1 MKYYLIAAAVIVFDR
16 IIKKLVVSNMTPWE
30 TIPVIEDI
38 FHFTYVQNRGAAFSM
53 WQGQW
58 IVLIGFPLIAIAACL
73 VLMYIKRNQWDG
85 MMLTALAFICGG
97 GLGNLIDRM
106 MLGYVVDLF
115 DFRVFPVFNIA
126 DIFICVGCGLMVLDV
141 LFFERKNSSNERN
154 AAEDRNNDKR
164 RNEGNQT

>member
-1 MKYYLIAAAVIVFDR
+1 MIYYLIAAAVIIFDR
-16 IIKKLVVSNMTPWE
+16 LVKKLVTSNMVPWE

-58 IVLIGFPLIAIAACL
+58 LILIGLPLVAIAAGL
-73 VLMYIKRNQWDG
+73 VLIYLKRDKWDKA
-85 MMLTALAFICGG
+85 MLTAVAMICGG
-97 GLGNLIDRM
+97 GMGNLIDRI
-106 MLGYVVDLF
+106 MLGYVVDIF

-141 LFFERKNSSNERN
+141 LFFERKNSSNE
-154 AAEDRNNDKR
+154 
-164 RNEGNQT
+164 

>member
-1 MKYYLIAAAVIVFDR
+1 MIYYLIAAAVIIFDR
-16 IIKKLVVSNMTPWE
+16 LVKKLVTSNMVPWE

-58 IVLIGFPLIAIAACL
+58 LILIGLPLVAIAAGL
-73 VLMYIKRNQWDG
+73 VLIYLKRDKWDKA
-85 MMLTALAFICGG
+85 MLTAVAMICGG
-97 GLGNLIDRM
+97 GLGNLIDRIA
-106 MLGYVVDLF
+106 LGYVVDIF

-141 LFFERKNSSNERN
+141 LFFERKNSSNE
-154 AAEDRNNDKR
+154 
-164 RNEGNQT
+164 

>member
-1 MKYYLIAAAVIVFDR
+1 MIYYLITAAVIVFDR
-16 IIKKLVVSNMTPWE
+16 VVKKLVVSNMVPWE

-58 IVLIGFPLIAIAACL
+58 IILIGFPLAAIAVGL
-73 VLMYIKRNQWDG
+73 ILIYLKRNKWDKL
-85 MMLTALAFICGG
+85 MLISVAMICGG
-97 GLGNLIDRM
+97 GLGNLIDRI

-126 DIFICVGCGLMVLDV
+126 DIFICVGCGLMILDV
-141 LFFERKNSSNERN
+141 LFFERKNSSNE
-154 AAEDRNNDKR
+154 
-164 RNEGNQT
+164 

>member
-1 MKYYLIAAAVIVFDR
+1 MIYYLIAAAVIVFDR
-16 IIKKLVVSNMTPWE
+16 VVKKLVVSNMVPWE

-58 IVLIGFPLIAIAACL
+58 IILIGFPLAAIAVGL
-73 VLMYIKRNQWDG
+73 ILIYLKRNKWDKL
-85 MMLTALAFICGG
+85 MLTSVAMICGG
-97 GLGNLIDRM
+97 GLGNLIDRV

-126 DIFICVGCGLMVLDV
+126 DIFICVGCGLMILDV
-141 LFFERKNSSNERN
+141 LFFERKNSSNE
-154 AAEDRNNDKR
+154 
-164 RNEGNQT
+164 

>member
-1 MKYYLIAAAVIVFDR
+1 MIYYLIAAAVIVFDR
-16 IIKKLVVSNMTPWE
+16 VVKKLVVSNMVPWE

-58 IVLIGFPLIAIAACL
+58 IILIGFPLAAIAVGL
-73 VLMYIKRNQWDG
+73 ILIHLKRNKWDKL
-85 MMLTALAFICGG
+85 MLTSVAMICGG
-97 GLGNLIDRM
+97 GVGNLIDRI

-126 DIFICVGCGLMVLDV
+126 DIFICVGCGLMILDV
-141 LFFERKNSSNERN
+141 LFFERKNSSNE
-154 AAEDRNNDKR
+154 
-164 RNEGNQT
+164 

>member
-1 MKYYLIAAAVIVFDR
+1 MIYYLIAAAVIVFDR
-16 IIKKLVVSNMTPWE
+16 VIKKLVVSNMVPWE

-58 IVLIGFPLIAIAACL
+58 LVIIVLPLAVITIGFILIH
-73 VLMYIKRNQWDG
+73 LMRNKWDKL
-85 MMLTALAFICGG
+85 MLTSVAMICGG

-106 MLGYVVDLF
+106 MLGYVVDMF

-141 LFFERKNSSNERN
+141 LFFERKNSSNE
-154 AAEDRNNDKR
+154 
-164 RNEGNQT
+164 

>member
-1 MKYYLIAAAVIVFDR
+1 MIYYLIAAAVIVFDR
-16 IIKKLVVSNMTPWE
+16 VVKKLVVSNMVPWE

-58 IVLIGFPLIAIAACL
+58 IILIGFPLAAIAVGL
-73 VLMYIKRNQWDG
+73 ILIHLKRNKWDKL
-85 MMLTALAFICGG
+85 MLTSVAMNCGG
-97 GLGNLIDRM
+97 GLGNLIDRI

-126 DIFICVGCGLMVLDV
+126 DIFICVGCGLMILDV
-141 LFFERKNSSNERN
+141 LFFERKNSSNE
-154 AAEDRNNDKR
+154 
-164 RNEGNQT
+164 

>member
-1 MKYYLIAAAVIVFDR
+1 MIYYLIAAAVIVFDR
-16 IIKKLVVSNMTPWE
+16 VVKRLVVSNMVPWE

-58 IVLIGFPLIAIAACL
+58 IILIGFPLAAIAVGL
-73 VLMYIKRNQWDG
+73 ILIGLKRNKWDK
-85 MMLTALAFICGG
+85 MLLTSVAMICGG
-97 GLGNLIDRM
+97 GLGNLIDRI

-126 DIFICVGCGLMVLDV
+126 DIFICVGCGLMILDV
-141 LFFERKNSSNERN
+141 LFFERKNSSNE
-154 AAEDRNNDKR
+154 
-164 RNEGNQT
+164 

>member
-1 MKYYLIAAAVIVFDR
+1 MVYYLIAAAVILLDR
-16 IIKKLVVSNMTPWE
+16 LVKKLVVSNMTPWE

-58 IVLIGFPLIAIAACL
+58 IILIGFPLAAIAVGL
-73 VLMYIKRNQWDG
+73 ILIYLKRNKWDKL
-85 MMLTALAFICGG
+85 MLTSVAMICGG
-97 GLGNLIDRM
+97 GLGNLIDRI

-126 DIFICVGCGLMVLDV
+126 DIFICVGCGLMILDV
-141 LFFERKNSSNERN
+141 LFFERKNSSNE
-154 AAEDRNNDKR
+154 
-164 RNEGNQT
+164 

>member
-1 MKYYLIAAAVIVFDR
+1 MIYYLIAAAVIVFDR
-16 IIKKLVVSNMTPWE
+16 AVKKLVVSNMVPWE

-58 IVLIGFPLIAIAACL
+58 IILIGFPLTAIAVGL
-73 VLMYIKRNQWDG
+73 ILIYLKRNKWDKL
-85 MMLTALAFICGG
+85 MLTSVAMICGG
-97 GLGNLIDRM
+97 GLGNLIDRI

-126 DIFICVGCGLMVLDV
+126 DIFICVGCGLMILDV
-141 LFFERKNSSNERN
+141 LFFERKNSSNE
-154 AAEDRNNDKR
+154 
-164 RNEGNQT
+164 

>member
-1 MKYYLIAAAVIVFDR
+1 MVYYLITAAVVIFDR
-16 IIKKLVVSNMTPWE
+16 LIKKLVVSNMVPWE

-58 IVLIGFPLIAIAACL
+58 IILIGLPLAAIAAGL
-73 VLMYIKRNQWDG
+73 ILMYLKRKTWDKL
-85 MMLTALAFICGG
+85 MLVAVAFICGG
-97 GLGNLIDRM
+97 GLGNLIDRIS
-106 MLGYVVDLF
+106 LGYVVDLF

-141 LFFERKNSSNERN
+141 LIFERKNGGNE
-154 AAEDRNNDKR
+154 
-164 RNEGNQT
+164 

>member
-1 MKYYLIAAAVIVFDR
+1 MIYYLIAAAVIVFDR
-16 IIKKLVVSNMTPWE
+16 VVKKLVVSNMVPWE

-58 IVLIGFPLIAIAACL
+58 IILIGFPLAAIAVGL
-73 VLMYIKRNQWDG
+73 ILIYLKRNKWDKL
-85 MMLTALAFICGG
+85 MLTSVAMICGG
-97 GLGNLIDRM
+97 GLGNLIDRI

-126 DIFICVGCGLMVLDV
+126 DIFICVGCGLMILDV
-141 LFFERKNSSNERN
+141 LFFERKNSSNE
-154 AAEDRNNDKR
+154 
-164 RNEGNQT
+164 

>member
-1 MKYYLIAAAVIVFDR
+1 MIYYLIGAAVIVFDR
-16 IIKKLVVSNMTPWE
+16 VVKKLVVSNMVPWE

-58 IVLIGFPLIAIAACL
+58 VILIGFPLAAIAVGL
-73 VLMYIKRNQWDG
+73 ILIYLKRNKWDKL
-85 MMLTALAFICGG
+85 MLTSVAMICGG
-97 GLGNLIDRM
+97 GLGNLIDRI

-126 DIFICVGCGLMVLDV
+126 DIFICVGCGLMILDV
-141 LFFERKNSSNERN
+141 LFFERKNSSNE
-154 AAEDRNNDKR
+154 
-164 RNEGNQT
+164 

>member
-1 MKYYLIAAAVIVFDR
+1 MIYYLIAAAVIVFDR
-16 IIKKLVVSNMTPWE
+16 VVKKLVVSNMVPWE

-58 IVLIGFPLIAIAACL
+58 IILIGFPLAAIAVGL
-73 VLMYIKRNQWDG
+73 ILIYLKKNKWDKL
-85 MMLTALAFICGG
+85 MLTSVAMICGG
-97 GLGNLIDRM
+97 GLGNLIDRI

-126 DIFICVGCGLMVLDV
+126 DIFICVGCGLMILDV
-141 LFFERKNSSNERN
+141 LFFERKNSSNE
-154 AAEDRNNDKR
+154 
-164 RNEGNQT
+164 

>member
-1 MKYYLIAAAVIVFDR
+1 MIYYLIAAAVIVFDR
-16 IIKKLVVSNMTPWE
+16 VVKKLVVSNMVPWE

-58 IVLIGFPLIAIAACL
+58 IILIGFPLAAIAVGL
-73 VLMYIKRNQWDG
+73 ILIYLKRNKWDKL
-85 MMLTALAFICGG
+85 MLTSVAMICGG
-97 GLGNLIDRM
+97 GLGNLIDRI

-126 DIFICVGCGLMVLDV
+126 DIFICVGCGLMILDV
-141 LFFERKNSSNERN
+141 LFFERKNNSNE
-154 AAEDRNNDKR
+154 
-164 RNEGNQT
+164 

>member
-1 MKYYLIAAAVIVFDR
+1 MIYYLIAAAVIVFDR
-16 IIKKLVVSNMTPWE
+16 VVKKLVVSNMVPWE

-58 IVLIGFPLIAIAACL
+58 IILIGFPLAAIAVGL
-73 VLMYIKRNQWDG
+73 ILIYLKRNKWDKL
-85 MMLTALAFICGG
+85 MLISVAMICGG
-97 GLGNLIDRM
+97 GLGNLIDRI

-126 DIFICVGCGLMVLDV
+126 DIFICVGCGLMILDV
-141 LFFERKNSSNERN
+141 LFFERKNSSNE
-154 AAEDRNNDKR
+154 
-164 RNEGNQT
+164 

>member
-1 MKYYLIAAAVIVFDR
+1 MMYYLIAAVVIVFDR
-16 IIKKLVVSNMTPWE
+16 VVKKLVVSNMVPWE

-58 IVLIGFPLIAIAACL
+58 IILIGFPLAAITVGL
-73 VLMYIKRNQWDG
+73 ILIYLKRNKWDKL
-85 MMLTALAFICGG
+85 MLTAVAMICGG
-97 GLGNLIDRM
+97 GLGNLIDRV

-141 LFFERKNSSNERN
+141 LFFERKNSSNE
-154 AAEDRNNDKR
+154 
-164 RNEGNQT
+164 

>member
-1 MKYYLIAAAVIVFDR
+1 MIYYLIAAAVMVFDR
-16 IIKKLVVSNMTPWE
+16 VAKKLVVSNMVPWE

-58 IVLIGFPLIAIAACL
+58 IILIGFPLAAIAVGL
-73 VLMYIKRNQWDG
+73 ILIYLKRNKWDKL
-85 MMLTALAFICGG
+85 MLTSVAMICGG
-97 GLGNLIDRM
+97 GLGNLIDRI

-126 DIFICVGCGLMVLDV
+126 DIFICVGCGLMILDV
-141 LFFERKNSSNERN
+141 LFFERKNSSNE
-154 AAEDRNNDKR
+154 
-164 RNEGNQT
+164 